1 MRRESRRKNAVG
13 VSLFPF
19 LAVLICTMGALIVLL
34 VLMVQQARV
43 LASAVQD
50 DEAAVVQQSA
60 TNEAELR
67 QQLADYDWRREV
79 LETQRTELT
88 EQLSRQRLE
97 LSHLEDH
104 IRRLQDRWKQLVA
117 QVDELQRL
125 GQQDDQA
132 TARAEL
138 DKLRQAIGR
147 ASQELD
153 DAKKKAASRPR
164 SYAVVPYDGPNG
176 TRRRPIYI
184 ECTGEAV
191 ILQPEGIVLSPDDF
205 SGPLMPGNPLDAAL
219 LATREYLARNG
230 AIGRGSEPYPLLL
243 VRPEG
248 AISFAMSRAAMKSW
262 EDEFGYEL
270 IDADIK
276 IQYPPPDP
284 ALARELDETVRLA
297 RRRQEILAAAQPSR
311 FRGDE
316 GGGFVATDRRGGFVS
331 DRGNGS
337 NSGRGSGFGGGDGGF
352 GGGHGDP
359 STMGRAGGDARPNAA
374 RPGDHPVSGDPNRD
388 SSENGGTG
396 SPTAAEVNRQGGQPS
411 GQTGGQSAGQSGG
424 QPGGTAQL
432 GSSTDR
438 SMESLSRT
446 RGSNWALPNATPT
459 STGFTRPISVACYP
473 DRLVLI
479 PERGTA
485 EYPLVVTLTGPMRGD
500 IDQFVSTIS
509 KRTQSWGIAGP
520 RAYWKPVLTVDVAPG
535 ADGRYAE
542 LESLLRG
549 SGLDVQRKTP

>member
-1 MRRESRRKNAVG
+1 MRRASPRKTAAS

-34 VLMVQQARV
+34 VLMVQQAHV
-43 LASAVQD
+43 LASSIED
-50 DEAAVVQQSA
+50 DEAAAQPNDD
-60 TNEAELR
+60 TELR

-88 EQLSRQRLE
+88 EKLSNQRLE

-125 GQQDDQA
+125 GQQNDEA
-132 TARAEL
+132 AARTEL
-138 DKLRQAIGR
+138 DQLRLAIDR
-147 ASQELD
+147 ARQELD
-153 DAKKKAASRPR
+153 EAQKKAASRPR

-191 ILQPEGIVLSPDDF
+191 ILQPEGVELAAGDF
-205 SGPLMPGNPLDAAL
+205 SGPLVPGNPLDAAL
-219 LATREYLARNG
+219 LATREYLARIG
-230 AIGRGSEPYPLLL
+230 AIAPGSEPYPLLL

-248 AISFAMSRAAMKSW
+248 AVSFAMSRAAMKSW

-270 IDADIK
+270 IDSDMK
-276 IQYPPPDP
+276 IEYPPPDP
-284 ALARELDETVRLA
+284 ELARELEETVRLA

-316 GGGFVATDRRGGFVS
+316 PVGFVATDRRGGFVS
-331 DRGNGS
+331 QGGS
-337 NSGRGSGFGGGDGGF
+337 SGSGSGIGGGEGGF
-352 GGGHGDP
+352 GSGNGEP
-359 STMGRAGGDARPNAA
+359 STMGSTGDNARANRV
-374 RPGDHPVSGDPNRD
+374 RPGDQAVSGDPQQRQSEGNGSSSTPTGAEINRA
-388 SSENGGTG
+388 N
-396 SPTAAEVNRQGGQPS
+396 
-411 GQTGGQSAGQSGG
+411 G
-424 QPGGTAQL
+424 QPGG
-432 GSSTDR
+432 SS
-438 SMESLSRT
+438 SVAGANAGGGAESLSRS

-473 DRLVLI
+473 DRLVLM
-479 PERGTA
+479 PERGTS
-485 EYPLVVTLTGPMRGD
+485 EYPMVVTLTGPMRGE
-500 IDQFVSTIS
+500 IDQFVSTIW
-509 KRTQSWGIAGP
+509 KRMESWGIAGP
-520 RAYWKPVLTVDVAPG
+520 RSYWKPVLSVDVAPG